1 MINYLKFCCE
11 WVDKGAAATL
21 LLLLLVSFLDSHC
34 KYNIFL
40 RKMNKHL
47 LQ

>member
-21 LLLLLVSFLDSHC
+21 LLLLLVSFLIHTA
-34 KYNIFL
+34 NIIFFSE
-40 RKMNKHL
+40 K
-47 LQ
+47 